1 MLHSTAMG
9 AAASSVQGE
18 IPERVDLRTMDRFMA
33 KYGIRVEI
41 DMVRFNL
48 LKDKE
53 GTVSRR
59 DALQLIENKLP
70 PIYSV
75 NALL

>member
-1 MLHSTAMG
+1 MG
-9 AAASSVQGE
+9 AAASSLQGE
-18 IPERVDLRTMDRFMA
+18 IPDRVDLDIIEQFMQ
-33 KYGIRVEI
+33 KYGIKVEI

-48 LKDKE
+48 LKDAD
-53 GTVSRR
+53 GTISRR

>member
-1 MLHSTAMG
+1 MG

-18 IPERVDLRTMDRFMA
+18 IPDRVDLRTIHMFIE
-33 KYGIRVEI
+33 KYGMKVEI

-48 LKDKE
+48 LKADD
-53 GTVSRR
+53 GTISRR

-70 PIYSV
+70 PIYSL
-75 NALL
+75 NAIL

>member
-1 MLHSTAMG
+1 MG
-9 AAASSVQGE
+9 AAASSLQGE
-18 IPERVDLRTMDRFMA
+18 IPDRVDLDIIEQFMQ
-33 KYGIRVEI
+33 KYGIKVAI

-48 LKDKE
+48 LKDAD
-53 GTVSRR
+53 GTISRR

>member
-1 MLHSTAMG
+1 MG
-9 AAASSVQGE
+9 AAASSLNGE
-18 IPERVDLRTMDRFMA
+18 IPDRVDVATMDRFMS

-48 LKDKE
+48 LKDSH
-53 GTVSRR
+53 GTIARR

-75 NALL
+75 NAIV